1 MMADNPFAQFV
12 MAPQVGS
19 TPPNPFAQFG
29 GGDVGRFAAPGAAGL
44 QIPPVDTAVDV
55 AKSAVSGLGKGAIG
69 LATLPGNIEALGR
82 AGINAAAK
90 WYRGNDENVVNPDT
104 VLTNASDLQPRVE
117 KYTGEFYKPK
127 TTAGKYAGTIAE
139 FAPAALIPGGQAGIA
154 SKVLGNVVAPAVVSE
169 TAGQLTEGTKAEPWA
184 RAAGAFVGPRA
195 VSPAAIKD
203 PVRAAAVKTL
213 NQEGVSAITAGQ
225 ATGRAPLRWTE
236 AALADA
242 PFVGKAQKIN
252 EKAAS
257 QFTAAALKRAGIN
270 ATRATDDVI
279 DGAFTRLGAE
289 FDKVGQIAK
298 VRVTPRM
305 AARVAQIENR
315 YTNTTQPSLTS
326 RLPEAIANDIKA
338 LGQNQFMDGTAY
350 LRWRSQLGEAARGAS
365 DPGTRRA
372 LYDLQKVLDDGAEA
386 YLRSIGRSI
395 RQSGLVDDFRKARRE
410 YRNLIVVTDAISGAG
425 EKTALGFI
433 SPAQLRSAAQRMEG
447 KQQFARGRGDFT
459 KLAKAGTAI
468 MSPLPQSGTAPRA
481 AVASGLAAIGGTFA
495 GAPGALSS
503 IAAPAIAGNVLMS
516 SPVQSILR
524 NQAAPQTM
532 DQLARNP
539 ALMAV
544 ILSQMQQSNDPRN
557 Q

>member
-1 MMADNPFAQFV
+1 MA
-12 MAPQVGS
+12 
-19 TPPNPFAQFG
+19 T
-29 GGDVGRFAAPGAAGL
+29 
-44 QIPPVDTAVDV
+44 DV
-55 AKSAVSGLGKGAIG
+55 AKSAVAGLGKGTIG

-90 WYRGNDENVVNPDT
+90 WYRGNDENIVNPDT

-117 KYTGEFYKPK
+117 KYTGQFYKPK

-139 FAPAALIPGGQAGIA
+139 FAPAALILGGQAGIA
-154 SKVLGNVVAPAVVSE
+154 SKVLGNVLAPAVVSE

-184 RAAGAFVGPRA
+184 RAVGALVGPRA